1 MSRQVSTTQGMSVSV
16 PFAQF
21 LHPLGRVAWCATTL
35 QCKTDHRPRSKWV
48 FGEWHPL
55 SRLLTV
61 QPRQQPGSKPLIETG
76 NALDGK
82 INRAHG
88 WKLDHPAPKSKGW
101 IKRAEPDLS
110 ATRSQAP
117 FYPSIRPSRPLDRPA
132 RVHEKK
138 SAPQNEL
145 TQLTEPVVSV
155 VSVHFPS
162 HKCVKDSRWSK
173 FRTVVT
179 R

>member
-1 MSRQVSTTQGMSVSV
+1 MSVVSVVSVVSVRFPRRKCVDEKNGRSNKRPITTGGQRMSLRGRVRIERFTLLHWRSLSQTHSV

-21 LHPLGRVAWCATTL
+21 LHPLGRIAWCATTL
-35 QCKTDHRPRSKWV
+35 QCKTDHRPRSKWA

-55 SRLLTV
+55 GRLLTV

-101 IKRAEPDLS
+101 SKRAASQLS
-110 ATRSQAP
+110 AK
-117 FYPSIRPSRPLDRPA
+117 
-132 RVHEKK
+132 E
-138 SAPQNEL
+138 
-145 TQLTEPVVSV
+145 VSTH
-155 VSVHFPS
+155 SN
-162 HKCVKDSRWSK
+162 
-173 FRTVVT
+173 
-179 R
+179 